1 MLSTAALQLVKVVLT
16 LEARDLAEVKEMVL
30 NSKSKLLE
38 YDKDPDISRLGAT
51 VYHASFVVLC
61 DSMDDPKLMVYA
73 FLREHCP
80 EFFEILGYARF
91 NLVVWDDPGA
101 VQWAVGLG
109 NKIMAE
115 GAR

>member
-1 MLSTAALQLVKVVLT
+1 MLSMTALQLVKVLLA
-16 LEARDLAEVKEMVL
+16 LEARDLDEVREMVL

-38 YDKDPDISRLGAT
+38 YDKDPDFSRLGAT
-51 VYHASFVVLC
+51 VYQASFVVLC
-61 DSMDDPKLMVYA
+61 DSVDDPKLMVYA
-73 FLREHCP
+73 FLRANCP
-80 EFFEILGYARF
+80 EFFEMGQAKF
-91 NLVVWDDPGA
+91 DMVVWDDPGA